1 MKPVPKSAA
10 WFTVV
15 RIAVGSQEVATRL
28 VAPESR
34 PVDELEPLCAM
45 ALRKFVRTYSAKN
58 GWAPTIQE
66 IADAVGLVSPNS
78 TRQHLHKLVENGFI
92 HMEPRQARAIA
103 LIDPAPD
110 GWTRKA

>member
-1 MKPVPKSAA
+1 
-10 WFTVV
+10 
-15 RIAVGSQEVATRL
+15 
-28 VAPESR
+28 
-34 PVDELEPLCAM
+34 M
-45 ALRKFVRTYSAKN
+45 AGKTLIKQGEKRRKDILRFVRNYHAKN

-78 TRQHLHKLVENGFI
+78 TRMHLHKLVEHGYI

-103 LIDPAPD
+103 LVSPAPD

>member
-1 MKPVPKSAA
+1 
-10 WFTVV
+10 
-15 RIAVGSQEVATRL
+15 
-28 VAPESR
+28 
-34 PVDELEPLCAM
+34 M
-45 ALRKFVRTYSAKN
+45 AGKALIKQGEKRRKDILKFVRSYSAKN

-110 GWTRKA
+110 GWTRRA